1 MTSPFYRA
9 LEWLWPI
16 EGGWWAGTAKSDP
29 NPTMY
34 GITAR
39 TFADA
44 QRRYNWYPKP
54 VREITKAEATVIY
67 WLEYWMAGGC
77 HKLAWPLA
85 LVHFDACVNHGVGN
99 AARLLRRA
107 NGSWVD
113 YIAARISFY
122 KAIIEAN
129 PDLAPNA
136 RGWANRMTKL
146 ESACAKA

>member
-1 MTSPFYRA
+1 MTDDFLRA
-9 LEWLWPI
+9 LSWLWPV
-16 EGGWWAGTAKSDP
+16 EGGWWPGGKSDP

-39 TFADA
+39 TFAAA
-44 QRRYNWYPKP
+44 QKRYGWYPKP
-54 VREITKAEATVIY
+54 VREITKAEATTIY
-67 WLEYWMAGGC
+67 WIEYWTAGRCGA
-77 HKLAWPLA
+77 HKWPLS

-113 YIAARISFY
+113 YIAARRKFY
-122 KAIIEAN
+122 SDIIAAN

-136 RGWANRMTKL
+136 KGWENRMKRL
-146 ESACAKA
+146 ETACAKS